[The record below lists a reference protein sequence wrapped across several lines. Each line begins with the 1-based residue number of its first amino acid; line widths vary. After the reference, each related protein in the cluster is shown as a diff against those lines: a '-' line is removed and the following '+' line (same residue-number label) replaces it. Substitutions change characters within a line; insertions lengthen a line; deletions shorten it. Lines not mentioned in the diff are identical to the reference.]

1 MADYYLLETDQHFSF
16 ITNILESWSSESL
29 LLVASDGVLVRCPR
43 MVMMMYSSVVR
54 TVLAEESRTEEM
66 VFSVPVSSKALLL
79 LTKLL
84 KTGDVMIGRVEDSQ
98 VVAEAAD
105 LLGVD
110 VGQMYMVDEK
120 PKVELIDVQ
129 NTKIE
134 PSNINSRRN
143 TSAEKKNRPK
153 RAPRTF
159 EANSI
164 QKIFTEG
171 SDKDPSLAERYQ
183 CAECESSFCRK
194 DKLVTH
200 VKSKHTP
207 GGRQKANVVCSLCA
221 KILSRPDKLKDH
233 MRRRHTGAF

>member
-1 MADYYLLETDQHFSF
+1 MADYYLLETDHHFSF
-16 ITNILESWSSESL
+16 ITNILDSWSSESL

-43 MVMMMYSSVVR
+43 MVMTMYSSVVR
-54 TVLAEESRTEEM
+54 TVLAEERRTEE
-66 VFSVPVSSKALLL
+66 VIFSVPVSSKALLH

-84 KTGDVMIGRVEDSQ
+84 QTGDVIIGRVEDSQ
-98 VVAEAAD
+98 GVAEAAD

-110 VGQMYMVDEK
+110 VGQMYIVDEK

-129 NTKIE
+129 KT
-134 PSNINSRRN
+134 NIKPSRRN
-143 TSAEKKNRPK
+143 TAVEKKNQPQ
-153 RAPRTF
+153 RAPGPGTQK
-159 EANSI
+159 ENSNP
-164 QKIFTEG
+164 KIFTEG

-183 CAECESSFCRK
+183 CAECDSSFFRK

-207 GGRQKANVVCSLCA
+207 GGRQRAVVCSLCA

-233 MRRRHTGAF
+233 IRRRHTGAF